1 MSDVAVGIYGIILLL
16 VLFLTGLEMAYCMI
30 LVGFLGFTTL
40 MTFQAASSLV
50 VKDFF
55 DNFTTYS
62 YTVIPLFIIMGEFA
76 SNSNI
81 AKRLYLGAHRWFG
94 HIPGGLAMTTVAGA
108 TAFKAMCGSTL
119 ATVGTFSN
127 LALPEMD
134 RYGYKKELSA
144 GTIASVSTIGMIL
157 PPSTVLIIY
166 GLQVEQSIGRLFLA
180 GIIPALMIS
189 ALFMAVIAGWVSLQP
204 AIAPRAEKSTWKRK
218 VGRNPGRIDRLR
230 HFRRRHRRDDN
241 RLLQPHR
248 GRHDRHGC
256 DISSGSSTGRSQ
268 SRMLIGSFNG
278 ALRTS
283 IMVLMLIAG
292 SAIFGHFLAITEIPM
307 IAAKWASALPIPG
320 SLVMLLIIA
329 IYLVGGSIMDDLAFM
344 VLATPIFFPTAVAL
358 GYDPIWFG
366 ILICVTLMIGG
377 IIPPVAIYVFIL
389 GNITGI
395 AFQDDLQGRCPLPLG
410 PHRGP
415 AGSLCFSAGGPG
427 GFATCSWARG
437 DDR

>member
-1 MSDVAVGIYGIILLL
+1 MSDVAVGIYGIVVLLA
-16 VLFLTGLEMAYCMI
+16 LFLTGLEMAYCMI
-30 LVGFLGFTTL
+30 LVGFLGFTFL
-40 MTFQAASSLV
+40 MTYQAASSLV
-50 VKDFF
+50 IKDFF
-55 DNFTTYS
+55 DAFTTYS

-81 AKRLYLGAHRWFG
+81 AKRLYLGAQKWFG

-166 GLQVEQSIGRLFLA
+166 GLEVEQSIGRLFLA
-180 GIIPALMIS
+180 GIVPALMIS
-189 ALFMAVIAGWVSLQP
+189 FLFMLVIAGWVLLKP
-204 AIAPRAEKSTWKRK
+204 DIAPRAMKAPWSERFAVIPEALIVLVVFGVVIGGMITGYFSPTEAGTIGT
-218 VGRNPGRIDRLR
+218 VAIFILALM
-230 HFRRRHRRDDN
+230 RREVN
-241 RLLQPHR
+241 
-248 GRHDRHGC
+248 
-256 DISSGSSTGRSQ
+256 T
-268 SRMLIGSFNG
+268 RMLIGSFKG

-292 SAIFGHFLAITEIPM
+292 SSIFGHFLAITEIPM
-307 IAAKWASALPIPG
+307 IAAKWASALPVPG
-320 SLVMLLIIA
+320 SVVMLLIVA
-329 IYLVGGSIMDDLAFM
+329 IYLIGGSIMDDLAFM
-344 VLATPIFFPTAVAL
+344 VLATPIFFPTAVQL

-389 GNITGI
+389 GNITG
-395 AFQDDLQGRCPLPLG
+395 LPFKTIYKGVVPFL
-410 PHRGP
+410 
-415 AGSLCFSAGGPG
+415 SALVLALLILFVFPQVALWLPNLFMGKG
-427 GFATCSWARG
+427 
-437 DDR
+437 

>member
-1 MSDVAVGIYGIILLL
+1 MSEVAIGIYGVILLL
-16 VLFLTGLEMAYCMI
+16 ALFLTGLEMAYCMI
-30 LVGFLGFTTL
+30 LTGFLGFTFL
-40 MTFQAASSLV
+40 MSFSAASSLV
-50 VKDFF
+50 IKDFF

-81 AKRLYLGAHRWFG
+81 AKRLYLGAHKWFG
-94 HIPGGLAMTTVAGA
+94 HIPGGLAMTTVVGA

-127 LALPEMD
+127 LAMPEMD

-180 GIIPALMIS
+180 GIVPALMIS
-189 ALFMAVIAGWVSLQP
+189 FLFVAVIAAWVSLNP
-204 AIAPRAEKSTWKRK
+204 VIAPKAEKATWKERF
-218 VGRNPGRIDRLR
+218 VVIPEVLVVLVIFGIVIGGMITGFFSPTESGTIGTVAIFLLALV
-230 HFRRRHRRDDN
+230 RREV
-241 RLLQPHR
+241 
-248 GRHDRHGC
+248 
-256 DISSGSSTGRSQ
+256 SSS
-268 SRMLIGSFNG
+268 MIIKSFKG
-278 ALRTS
+278 ALKTS

-292 SAIFGHFLAITEIPM
+292 SAIFGHFLTITQIPM
-307 IAAKWASALPIPG
+307 ITAEWASKLPVSG
-320 SLVMLLIIA
+320 TVVMLLIMA
-329 IYLVGGSIMDDLAFM
+329 IYLIGGSIMDDLAFM
-344 VLATPIFFPTAVAL
+344 VLATPIFFPTAVQL

-395 AFQDDLQGRCPLPLG
+395 PFKTIYRGVVPFLSALVLALIILFVFPQIATWLPNLMMG
-410 PHRGP
+410 KG
-415 AGSLCFSAGGPG
+415 
-427 GFATCSWARG
+427 
-437 DDR
+437 

>member
-1 MSDVAVGIYGIILLL
+1 MSDVAVGIYGIIVLLA
-16 VLFLTGLEMAYCMI
+16 LFLTGLEMAYCMI
-30 LVGFLGFTTL
+30 LVGFLGFTFL
-40 MTFQAASSLV
+40 MTFPAASSLV
-50 VKDFF
+50 IKDFF

-76 SNSNI
+76 SNSNV
-81 AKRLYLGAHRWFG
+81 AKRLYLGAHKWFG

-127 LALPEMD
+127 LAMPEMD
-134 RYGYKKELSA
+134 RYGYRKELSA

-166 GLQVEQSIGRLFLA
+166 GLEVEQSIGRLFLA
-180 GIIPALMIS
+180 GIVPALMIS
-189 ALFMAVIAGWVSLQP
+189 FLFMAVIAAWVMLKP
-204 AIAPRAEKSTWKRK
+204 AIAPRGQKAPWKERLA
-218 VGRNPGRIDRLR
+218 VIPEALIVLVIFGVVIGGMITGFFSPTEAGTIGTVAIFILALVRREVNP
-230 HFRRRHRRDDN
+230 
-241 RLLQPHR
+241 
-248 GRHDRHGC
+248 
-256 DISSGSSTGRSQ
+256 
-268 SRMLIGSFNG
+268 RMLIGSFNG

-320 SLVMLLIIA
+320 SMIMLLIIA
-329 IYLVGGSIMDDLAFM
+329 IYLIGGSIMDDLAFM
-344 VLATPIFFPTAVAL
+344 VLATPIFFPTAVQL

-389 GNITGI
+389 GNITG
-395 AFQDDLQGRCPLPLG
+395 LPFKTIYKGVVPFL
-410 PHRGP
+410 
-415 AGSLCFSAGGPG
+415 SALILALIILFVFPQVALWLPNLFMGKG
-427 GFATCSWARG
+427 
-437 DDR
+437 

>member
-1 MSDVAVGIYGIILLL
+1 MSEVAIGIYGVILLL
-16 VLFLTGLEMAYCMI
+16 ALFLTGLEMAYCMM
-30 LVGFLGFTTL
+30 LTGFLGFTFL
-40 MTFQAASSLV
+40 MSFSAASSLV
-50 VKDFF
+50 IKDFF

-81 AKRLYLGAHRWFG
+81 AKRLYLGAHKWFG

-127 LALPEMD
+127 LAMPEMD

-189 ALFMAVIAGWVSLQP
+189 VLFMAVIVGWVSLNP
-204 AIAPRAEKSTWKRK
+204 AIAPKAEKATWKE
-218 VGRNPGRIDRLR
+218 RLVVIPEVLVVLVI
-230 HFRRRHRRDDN
+230 FGIVIGGMITGFFSPTESGTIGTVAIFLLALVRREV
-241 RLLQPHR
+241 
-248 GRHDRHGC
+248 
-256 DISSGSSTGRSQ
+256 SSS
-268 SRMLIGSFNG
+268 MIIKSFKG
-278 ALRTS
+278 ALKTS

-292 SAIFGHFLAITEIPM
+292 SAIFGHFLTITQIPM
-307 IAAKWASALPIPG
+307 ITADWASKLPIPG
-320 SLVMLLIIA
+320 TFVMLLIMA
-329 IYLVGGSIMDDLAFM
+329 IYLIGGSIMDDLAFM
-344 VLATPIFFPTAVAL
+344 VLATPIFFPTAVQL

-395 AFQDDLQGRCPLPLG
+395 PFKTIYKGVVPFLSALVLALIILFVFPQIALWLPNLMMG
-410 PHRGP
+410 KG
-415 AGSLCFSAGGPG
+415 
-427 GFATCSWARG
+427 
-437 DDR
+437 

>member
-1 MSDVAVGIYGIILLL
+1 MSDVAVGIYGVMLLL

-30 LVGFLGFTTL
+30 LVGFLGFTFL
-40 MTFQAASSLV
+40 MSFPAASNLV

-55 DNFTTYS
+55 DAFTTYS
-62 YTVIPLFIIMGEFA
+62 YSVIPLFIIMGEFA

-81 AKRLYLGAHRWFG
+81 AKRLYLGAHKWFG

-127 LALPEMD
+127 LAMPEMD
-134 RYGYKKELSA
+134 RYGYRKELSA

-180 GIIPALMIS
+180 GIIPALMIAS
-189 ALFMAVIAGWVSLQP
+189 LFIVVIGGWVSLRP
-204 AIAPRAEKSTWKRK
+204 AIAPRAEKATWKERF
-218 VGRNPGRIDRLR
+218 VAIPDALVILVIFSIVIGGMITGFFSPTESGTIGTVAIFALALIRREVNPGMLLR
-230 HFRRRHRRDDN
+230 
-241 RLLQPHR
+241 
-248 GRHDRHGC
+248 
-256 DISSGSSTGRSQ
+256 
-268 SRMLIGSFNG
+268 SFKG
-278 ALRTS
+278 ALKTS

-292 SAIFGHFLAITEIPM
+292 SNIFGHFLAITEIPM
-307 IAAKWASALPIPG
+307 IAAKWAASLPVPG
-320 SLVMLLIIA
+320 WLVMVLIIV
-329 IYLVGGSIMDDLAFM
+329 IYLLGGSIMDDLAFM
-344 VLATPIFFPTAVAL
+344 VLATPIFFPTALEL

-377 IIPPVAIYVFIL
+377 IIPPIAIYVFIL

-395 AFQDDLQGRCPLPLG
+395 PFKTIYKGVVPFLSALVAALIILFAFPQIATWLPNLMMGRG
-410 PHRGP
+410 
-415 AGSLCFSAGGPG
+415 
-427 GFATCSWARG
+427 
-437 DDR
+437 

>member
-1 MSDVAVGIYGIILLL
+1 MSDVAVGIYGVMLLL

-30 LVGFLGFTTL
+30 LVGFLGFTFL
-40 MTFQAASSLV
+40 MSFSAAANLV

-55 DNFTTYS
+55 DTFTVYS
-62 YTVIPLFIIMGEFA
+62 YSVIPLFIIMGEFA

-81 AKRLYLGAHRWFG
+81 AKRLYIGAHKWFG

-127 LALPEMD
+127 LAMPEMD
-134 RYGYKKELSA
+134 RYGYRKELSA

-166 GLQVEQSIGRLFLA
+166 GLEVEQSIGRLFLA
-180 GIIPALMIS
+180 GIIPALMIA
-189 ALFMAVIAGWVSLQP
+189 ALFMLVIGGWVSLRP
-204 AIAPRAEKSTWKRK
+204 AIAPKAEKATWTERFIAIPDALIILAIFGI
-218 VGRNPGRIDRLR
+218 VIGGMITGFFSPTESGTIGTVAIFVLALVRREVNPGMIIRS
-230 HFRRRHRRDDN
+230 FR
-241 RLLQPHR
+241 
-248 GRHDRHGC
+248 
-256 DISSGSSTGRSQ
+256 
-268 SRMLIGSFNG
+268 G
-278 ALRTS
+278 ALKTS

-307 IAAKWASALPIPG
+307 IAAKWASSLPVPG
-320 SLVMLLIIA
+320 WLIMVLIVV
-329 IYLVGGSIMDDLAFM
+329 IYLIGGSIMDDLAFM
-344 VLATPIFFPTAVAL
+344 VLATPIFFPTAVEL

-377 IIPPVAIYVFIL
+377 IIPPIAIYVFIL

-395 AFQDDLQGRCPLPLG
+395 PFKTIYKGVVPFLSALIVALIILFVFPQIATWLPNLMMG
-410 PHRGP
+410 KG
-415 AGSLCFSAGGPG
+415 
-427 GFATCSWARG
+427 
-437 DDR
+437 

>member
-1 MSDVAVGIYGIILLL
+1 
-16 VLFLTGLEMAYCMI
+16 MAYCMI
-30 LVGFLGFTTL
+30 LVGFFGFTLL
-40 MTFQAASSLV
+40 MTYPAASSLV
-50 VKDFF
+50 IKDFF

-62 YTVIPLFIIMGEFA
+62 YTVIPLFIVMGEFA

-81 AKRLYLGAHRWFG
+81 AKRLYLGAHKWFG

-127 LALPEMD
+127 LAMPEMD

-166 GLQVEQSIGRLFLA
+166 GLEVEQSIGRLFLA
-180 GIIPALMIS
+180 GIVPALMIS
-189 ALFMAVIAGWVSLQP
+189 FLFMVVIFGWVSLQP
-204 AIAPRAEKSTWKRK
+204 AIAPRAEKATWKERWAVIPDAVI
-218 VGRNPGRIDRLR
+218 VGIIFGIVIGGMITGFFSPTESGTIGTVAI
-230 HFRRRHRRDDN
+230 F
-241 RLLQPHR
+241 LLALVR
-248 GRHDRHGC
+248 GEVN
-256 DISSGSSTGRSQ
+256 SG
-268 SRMLIGSFNG
+268 MLIRSFKG

-307 IAAKWASALPIPG
+307 ITAKWASSLPIPG
-320 SLVMLLIIA
+320 YLVMLLIVA
-329 IYLVGGSIMDDLAFM
+329 IYLIGGSIMDDLAFM
-344 VLATPIFFPTAVAL
+344 VLATPIFFPTAVQL

-395 AFQDDLQGRCPLPLG
+395 PFKTIYKGVVPFLSALVLALIILFVFPQVALWLPNLMMG
-410 PHRGP
+410 KG
-415 AGSLCFSAGGPG
+415 
-427 GFATCSWARG
+427 
-437 DDR
+437 

>member
-1 MSDVAVGIYGIILLL
+1 MSDVSIGIYGIILLL
-16 VLFLTGLEMAYCMI
+16 VLFLTGLEMAYCMV
-30 LVGFLGFTTL
+30 LVGFIGFSFL
-40 MTFQAASSLV
+40 MNFSAASTLV
-50 VKDFF
+50 IKDFF

-62 YTVIPLFIIMGEFA
+62 YTVIPLFIVMGEFA
-76 SNSNI
+76 SHSNI
-81 AKRLYLGAHRWFG
+81 AKRLYQGAHKWFG

-166 GLQVEQSIGRLFLA
+166 GLEVEQSIGRLFIA
-180 GIIPALMIS
+180 GVVPALLIA
-189 ALFMAVIAGWVSLQP
+189 ALFMVVIAGWVSLKP
-204 AIAPRAEKSTWKRK
+204 EIAPRAEKASW
-218 VGRNPGRIDRLR
+218 GERLAVIPEALIVAVVFGVVIGGMITGFFSPTEAGTIGTVSIFLLAL
-230 HFRRRHRRDDN
+230 FRGEVN
-241 RLLQPHR
+241 A
-248 GRHDRHGC
+248 
-256 DISSGSSTGRSQ
+256 
-268 SRMLIGSFNG
+268 RMLIGSFKG
-278 ALRTS
+278 ALKTS

-292 SAIFGHFLAITEIPM
+292 SAIFGHFLAVTEIPM
-307 IAAKWASALPIPG
+307 IVAKWASALPVPG
-320 SLVMLLIIA
+320 AIIMALIVL

-344 VLATPIFFPTAVAL
+344 VLATPIFFPTAVQL

-389 GNITGI
+389 GNITGLPFKTIYRGVVPFLSALAVALILLFVFPQI
-395 AFQDDLQGRCPLPLG
+395 ATWLPDLLMGKG
-410 PHRGP
+410 
-415 AGSLCFSAGGPG
+415 
-427 GFATCSWARG
+427 
-437 DDR
+437 